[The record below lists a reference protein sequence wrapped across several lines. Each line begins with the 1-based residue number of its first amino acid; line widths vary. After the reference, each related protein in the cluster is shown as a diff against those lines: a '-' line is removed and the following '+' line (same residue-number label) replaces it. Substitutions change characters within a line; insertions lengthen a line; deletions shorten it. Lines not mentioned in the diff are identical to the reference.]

1 MGIQKIIGGNDIKQG
16 SVISHVDMLGSP
28 ETIAYALELNQQV
41 SNSGVIADRMKVYRF
56 YSGDSNGL
64 QSTTTYTIAAGAD
77 DGKASDVQSSASTN
91 STYDTNFSNSIAL
104 PFLGVQYDGDEV
116 EYDYTAGYFRF
127 NNIVAEQG
135 ATVQSAYLKLNK
147 RGGSFT
153 SGVDNDFYVA
163 AYDADNQAAPTTAA
177 GLNHS
182 NYTTAEVTWNSATD
196 TGNGTLRSAANGTVL
211 SSPDIKTVI
220 QEILDRS
227 GWSSGNSIV
236 LAFYPKAKV
245 TYKTT
250 HVRFENYDDSGDVP
264 PQLEITI

>member
-1 MGIQKIIGGNDIKQG
+1 MANPVTKAISANDVKNGNA
-16 SVISHVDMLGSP
+16 VSHVTRGGIIKTLSPPIANSSTGYDMDGRFDNP
-28 ETIAYALELNQQV
+28 
-41 SNSGVIADRMKVYRF
+41 RF
-56 YSGDSNGL
+56 YRGDSDGL

-77 DGKASDVQSSASTN
+77 DGKAADVQSSASTN
-91 STYDTNFSNSIAL
+91 STYDVSFSNSIAL

-127 NNIVAEQG
+127 NNIVAAQG

-220 QEILDRS
+220 QEVLDRS

-236 LAFYPKAKV
+236 LMFY
-245 TYKTT
+245 TKTAPSFGT
-250 HVRFENYDDSGDVP
+250 SMPRFEMYDDSGDVP
-264 PQLEITI
+264 AQLEITI

>member
-1 MGIQKIIGGNDIKQG
+1 MAYIQKIITANNIVNGSAVTHKTRKGDIQ
-16 SVISHVDMLGSP
+16 SVNPEITRNSLDFNTDVDSRFDNP
-28 ETIAYALELNQQV
+28 
-41 SNSGVIADRMKVYRF
+41 RMF
-56 YSGDSNGL
+56 TGDSNGL
-64 QSTTTYTIAAGAD
+64 ISVNTYTIAAGAD
-77 DGKASDVQSSASTN
+77 DGKASDLQTSSSTN
-91 STYDTNFSNSIAL
+91 STYDTSFSNSIAL
-104 PFLGVQYDGDEV
+104 PFLGVQYDSDEV

-127 NNIVAEQG
+127 NNIVAAQG

-147 RGGSFT
+147 RGGTFT

-163 AYDADNQAAPTTAA
+163 AYDEDNQAAPTIASH
-177 GLNHS
+177 LNHT

-236 LAFYPKAKV
+236 LAFYAKAKV